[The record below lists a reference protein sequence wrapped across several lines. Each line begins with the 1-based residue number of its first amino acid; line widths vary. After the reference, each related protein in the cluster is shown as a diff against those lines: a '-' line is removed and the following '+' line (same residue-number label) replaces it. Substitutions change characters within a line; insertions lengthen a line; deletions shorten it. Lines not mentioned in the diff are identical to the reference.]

1 MSIPDELPDTISTPE
16 GDGEDAPGVPL
27 APYDEDLI
35 TPPGSAP
42 SPYDS
47 DKSTD
52 KTKPRGLEKFIDEV
66 ADGEFM

>member
-1 MSIPDELPDTISTPE
+1 MSIRDELPDTIATPE
-16 GDGEDAPGVPL
+16 GDGEDDPGVPL
-27 APYDEDLI
+27 SPTDEDLI

-42 SPYDS
+42 SSYD
-47 DKSTD
+47 TD

>member
-1 MSIPDELPDTISTPE
+1 MSIPDELPDTIATPE
-16 GDGEDAPGVPL
+16 GDGEADLDTPL
-27 APYDEDLI
+27 APTDEDLI

-52 KTKPRGLEKFIDEV
+52 KHKPRGIEKFIDEV
-66 ADGEFM
+66 ADGEYM